1 MLRGVSVRVFLRR
14 LGRYFLILA
23 AAWLL
28 LSLLVVLPFKWLN
41 PPITMVIAER
51 WLSSADDLQIQK
63 QWLAWPDIP
72 KHAALAVVASEDQRF
87 PQHIGFDIE
96 AIQQALKEWQRH
108 GELRGASTISQQVA
122 RNMYLWTG
130 RSWLRKGIEVWFT
143 LLIELTWSKQRI
155 LEIYLNI
162 AEWGPGVFGL
172 QAASEYHFGKAAS
185 QLSPMQAAL
194 LASSLPSPLRYDPA
208 RPASH
213 LYQRAVWNLQ
223 QQRRLGGPQWL
234 ADLN

>member
-1 MLRGVSVRVFLRR
+1 MRKFFRR
-14 LGRYFLILA
+14 LGRYFLILLA
-23 AAWLL
+23 ALLL
-28 LSLLVVLPFKWLN
+28 LSFLLVLPFKWLN
-41 PPITMVIAER
+41 PPVTMVMADR
-51 WLSSADDLQIQK
+51 WLSSEETFQIQK
-63 QWLAWPDIP
+63 HWLNWDEIP

-87 PQHIGFDIE
+87 PQHIGFDVE
-96 AIQQALKEWQRH
+96 AIQQALQEWERR

-143 LLIELTWSKQRI
+143 LLIELVWGKQRI
-155 LEIYLNI
+155 LEVYLNI

-172 QAASEYHFGKAAS
+172 QAASEYHFGKSAAR
-185 QLSPMQAAL
+185 LTPMQAAL
-194 LASSLPSPLRYDPA
+194 LASTLPSPLRYDPA
-208 RPASH
+208 RPANH
-213 LYQRAVWNLQ
+213 IYQRAIWNLE